1 MIGTEQIPSCET
13 YISNMFTLTL
23 IPQVKHKYLKIIPI
37 SIDII
42 ICSAV
47 FCPLFYDNYYPL
59 NSILYSTDLA
69 IASIVY
75 TYLSYKYLN
84 WEDNSCFEHTSID
97 RFSENV
103 TLGFYNL
110 FMIYWFYESVLAF
123 ILHNQNNIF
132 IQIGNIYMAFAWYFY
147 FTICALLYYFICIK
161 LAQRTHSINAWLK
174 SLKATRPSIDEFYR
188 TYKIHRR
195 AIKKFGRHWN
205 FIIFMGFIILTYH
218 IPVDLVNIIYNNR
231 YTDSA
236 GVIVKSL
243 GLGWY
248 VYQICQLNNQ
258 DTRVISYLYK
268 HGLYTIEEM
277 AVIERYAKYHEL
289 GLNFYGIKIDGTI
302 IIKGSLVTINLIIPT
317 IYAIVTNK
325 LFGVGQ

>member
-1 MIGTEQIPSCET
+1 
-13 YISNMFTLTL
+13 
-23 IPQVKHKYLKIIPI
+23 
-37 SIDII
+37 
-42 ICSAV
+42 
-47 FCPLFYDNYYPL
+47 
-59 NSILYSTDLA
+59 
-69 IASIVY
+69 
-75 TYLSYKYLN
+75 
-84 WEDNSCFEHTSID
+84 
-97 RFSENV
+97 
-103 TLGFYNL
+103 
-110 FMIYWFYESVLAF
+110 
-123 ILHNQNNIF
+123 
-132 IQIGNIYMAFAWYFY
+132 
-147 FTICALLYYFICIK
+147 
-161 LAQRTHSINAWLK
+161 
-174 SLKATRPSIDEFYR
+174 
-188 TYKIHRR
+188 
-195 AIKKFGRHWN
+195 
-205 FIIFMGFIILTYH
+205 MGFIILTYH